1 MRGKGKDMVL
11 ILAVYQGLSL
21 NMLSFSLQS
30 SPPGRECGG
39 WGGGLMSWARA
50 LASTL
55 CCSIHESAVPPGTK
69 PALIKTNSIAQCMEN
84 GPHYY
89 YRLEVT
95 FLWDHP
101 IGGLV
106 CDICIYSRSSLPS

>member
-1 MRGKGKDMVL
+1 
-11 ILAVYQGLSL
+11 
-21 NMLSFSLQS
+21 
-30 SPPGRECGG
+30 
-39 WGGGLMSWARA
+39 MSWARA

-89 YRLEVT
+89 YRLEVA

-106 CDICIYSRSSLPS
+106 CDICIYSRSGLSS